1 MALGSG
7 EKEKRFMKNKTSY
20 SKTPKDIANA
30 INASLIINDFLPPP
44 DKLIT
49 KEDNSKVTILLSKKS
64 ISFFK
69 AQSKKSG
76 VPYQSMIKKVLDLYA
91 DRFAHK

>member
-1 MALGSG
+1 
-7 EKEKRFMKNKTSY
+7 MKNKTSY
-20 SKTPKDIANA
+20 SKAPKDITSA
-30 INASLIINDFLPPP
+30 INSSVIINDFLPPP

-91 DRFAHK
+91 DKFAHK

>member
-1 MALGSG
+1 
-7 EKEKRFMKNKTSY
+7 MKKKTIY
-20 SKTPKDIANA
+20 TNTPNNIAKA
-30 INASLIINDFLPPP
+30 INSSLVIDDFLPPP
-44 DKLIT
+44 DKLII

-69 AQSKKSG
+69 DQSKKSG

-91 DRFAHK
+91 DKFAHK

>member
-1 MALGSG
+1 
-7 EKEKRFMKNKTSY
+7 MKNKTSY
-20 SKTPKDIANA
+20 SKAPKDITNA
-30 INASLIINDFLPPP
+30 INSSVIINDFLPPP

-91 DRFAHK
+91 DKFAHK

>member
-1 MALGSG
+1 
-7 EKEKRFMKNKTSY
+7 MKKKTSY
-20 SKTPKDIANA
+20 TKTPNDIANA
-30 INASLIINDFLPPP
+30 INSSKIISDFLPPP
-44 DKLIT
+44 EKLIT

>member
-1 MALGSG
+1 M
-7 EKEKRFMKNKTSY
+7 
-20 SKTPKDIANA
+20 
-30 INASLIINDFLPPP
+30 II
-44 DKLIT
+44 

-69 AQSKKSG
+69 DQSKKSG

-91 DRFAHK
+91 DKFAHK

>member
-1 MALGSG
+1 
-7 EKEKRFMKNKTSY
+7 MKKKTNY
-20 SKTPKDIANA
+20 TKTPNDVMKA
-30 INASLIINDFLPPP
+30 INSSLVINDFLPPP

>member
-1 MALGSG
+1 MEPDSG
-7 EKEKRFMKNKTSY
+7 EKEKRSMKKKTAY
-20 SKTPKDIANA
+20 TKTPNDVAKA
-30 INASLIINDFLPPP
+30 INSSIVIHDFLPPP
-44 DKLIT
+44 DQLIT

-91 DRFAHK
+91 DKFSHK

>member
-1 MALGSG
+1 MLGSG
-7 EKEKRFMKNKTSY
+7 EREKNCMKKKTIY
-20 SKTPKDIANA
+20 TNTPNNISKA
-30 INASLIINDFLPPP
+30 INSSLVIDDFLPPP
-44 DKLIT
+44 DKLII

-69 AQSKKSG
+69 DQSKKSG

-91 DRFAHK
+91 DKFAHK

>member
-1 MALGSG
+1 
-7 EKEKRFMKNKTSY
+7 MKKKTIY
-20 SKTPKDIANA
+20 TKTPNNISKA
-30 INASLIINDFLPPP
+30 INSSLVVDDFLPPP
-44 DKLIT
+44 DKLII

-69 AQSKKSG
+69 DQSKKSG

-91 DRFAHK
+91 DKFAHK

>member
-1 MALGSG
+1 
-7 EKEKRFMKNKTSY
+7 MKKKTIY
-20 SKTPKDIANA
+20 TNTPNNISKA
-30 INASLIINDFLPPP
+30 INSSLIIDDFLPPP
-44 DKLIT
+44 DKLII

-69 AQSKKSG
+69 DQSKKSG

-91 DRFAHK
+91 DKFAHK

>member
-1 MALGSG
+1 MKKKTNYTKAPSDVAKALNS
-7 EKEKRFMKNKTSY
+7 
-20 SKTPKDIANA
+20 
-30 INASLIINDFLPPP
+30 SLVINDFLPPP

>member
-1 MALGSG
+1 
-7 EKEKRFMKNKTSY
+7 MKKKTIY
-20 SKTPKDIANA
+20 TKAPNDVTKA
-30 INASLIINDFLPPP
+30 INSSLVINDFLPPP

>member
-1 MALGSG
+1 M
-7 EKEKRFMKNKTSY
+7 
-20 SKTPKDIANA
+20 
-30 INASLIINDFLPPP
+30 
-44 DKLIT
+44 IT

>member
-1 MALGSG
+1 MLASG
-7 EKEKRFMKNKTSY
+7 EREKNFMKKKTIY
-20 SKTPKDIANA
+20 TNTPDNISKA
-30 INASLIINDFLPPP
+30 INSSIIIDDFLPPP
-44 DKLIT
+44 DKLII

-69 AQSKKSG
+69 DQSKKSG

-91 DRFAHK
+91 DKFAHK

>member
-1 MALGSG
+1 
-7 EKEKRFMKNKTSY
+7 MKNKTSY

>member
-1 MALGSG
+1 
-7 EKEKRFMKNKTSY
+7 MKKKTNY
-20 SKTPKDIANA
+20 SKTPNDISKA
-30 INASLIINDFLPPP
+30 INSSVLINDFLPPP

-64 ISFFK
+64 INFFK
-69 AQSKKSG
+69 DQSKKSG

-91 DRFAHK
+91 DKFAHK

>member
-1 MALGSG
+1 MLDSG
-7 EKEKRFMKNKTSY
+7 EKEKNCMKKKTNY
-20 SKTPKDIANA
+20 TKTPNNISKA
-30 INASLIINDFLPPP
+30 INSSLVMEDFLPPP
-44 DKLIT
+44 DKLIV

-69 AQSKKSG
+69 DQSKKSG

-91 DRFAHK
+91 DKFAHK

>member
-1 MALGSG
+1 M
-7 EKEKRFMKNKTSY
+7 
-20 SKTPKDIANA
+20 D
-30 INASLIINDFLPPP
+30 DFLPPP
-44 DKLIT
+44 DKLII

-69 AQSKKSG
+69 DQSKKSG

-91 DRFAHK
+91 DKFAHK

>member
-1 MALGSG
+1 
-7 EKEKRFMKNKTSY
+7 MKKKTNY
-20 SKTPKDIANA
+20 TKTPNNISKA
-30 INASLIINDFLPPP
+30 INSSLVMEDFLPPP
-44 DKLIT
+44 DKLIV

-69 AQSKKSG
+69 DQSKKSG

-91 DRFAHK
+91 DKFAHK

>member
-1 MALGSG
+1 
-7 EKEKRFMKNKTSY
+7 MKKKTTY
-20 SKTPKDIANA
+20 SNTPKDIARA
-30 INASLIINDFLPPP
+30 IHSSLVVNDFLPPP
-44 DKLIT
+44 DQLIT

-69 AQSKKSG
+69 EQSKKTG

-91 DRFAHK
+91 EKFAHK